1 MSEYLKASR
10 ESTKD
15 LLLDVKLNKL
25 SSACVPKR
33 AVSPKPIKNKRRYN
47 TPIVESTEYVVN
59 KDLRDILFDSQLNTI
74 ANNAIPGNQD
84 YQPTKI
90 VSPVTQEMIDEYK
103 AQELQP
109 IEVAGKKYKYH
120 PSSLAIDL
128 DPYPPLPNKTYDGPE
143 LEHLKELVKKR
154 ADAYDEGLKS
164 LEELDAEYE
173 QLKKTY
179 DEMKPQ
185 YDRREAELN
194 TLTAFKLRQDYPYT
208 AKLKTKVL
216 VVEAILMKEFGIIL
230 NDRTFKYR
238 VNALEKER
246 EKLVA
251 DLDFLQAKIQ
261 EVNNDI
267 SENDAKVAENEAI
280 IYATDKANKA
290 KLDAYA
296 QDLEGLNAGQMRFEQ
311 QNGESLD
318 DYKARLI
325 STGQTELSD
334 ADIEASANL
343 QSIVKLKNSLK
354 EISNEPSK
362 IEYVVKTLSQDERIE
377 LNKIF
382 PRFKKQFVET
392 YGINNKAVS
401 EDDIVEFARE
411 ILSSP
416 AVPTSATASATAT
429 ATAVATK
436 LVKSTRD
443 QIKLFAT
450 SNGIKLKSGDKLIE
464 IIRKIE
470 EGGLEVPSNL
480 ADNMRPY
487 DVKACHDEGLLSYYS
502 SPLSSMVSPKKAG
515 AGGPAGAEETK
526 GSGAHNFSHGIPQYP
541 KLTPF
546 GKVMIS
552 PDKLYFKNILV
563 IRNMHG
569 KPLTGLTN
577 TRVSDVMVSIL
588 MKCLEGNR
596 ISKSEI
602 NLLSKPER
610 HLYDNLMY
618 MSGGFKIHE
627 NSLDKT
633 SEEMKYELGLIE
645 GELEAGN
652 DSELLKKELHGLL
665 HRMAHNGLI
674 SVAHA
679 SAYYK
684 EAKECYFSS
693 KPRK

>member
-1 MSEYLKASR
+1 MSDFLKASR

-15 LLLDVKLNKL
+15 LILDAKLNNL
-25 SSACVPKR
+25 SNSCIQKR
-33 AVSPKPIKNKRRYN
+33 PVSPKPIKNKRRYN
-47 TPIVESTEYVVN
+47 TPIVESSDYVTN
-59 KDLRDILFDSQLNTI
+59 KDIRDLLFDSQLNTI
-74 ANNAIPGNQD
+74 ANNASQGNQD

-90 VSPVTQEMIDEYK
+90 VSPVTQEMIEEYK

-109 IEVAGKKYKYH
+109 IEVGGKKYKYH
-120 PSSLAIDL
+120 PSALAIDL
-128 DPYPPLPNKTYDGPE
+128 DPYPPLPNKTYDGPA
-143 LEHLKELVKKR
+143 LENLRQEVKLR
-154 ADAYDEGLKS
+154 AEDYTASQKK
-164 LEELDAEYE
+164 LEALDAEYE
-173 QLKKTY
+173 QLRKTY
-179 DEMKPQ
+179 DELKPQ

-194 TLTAFKLRQDYPYT
+194 TLTSPKLRLDYPY
-208 AKLKTKVL
+208 ASKFKTKVAI
-216 VVEAILMKEFGIIL
+216 VEAILLKEFGIKL
-230 NDRTFKYR
+230 NDREFRYR
-238 VNALEKER
+238 VNVLSNQRGKVEAELANLDAIIQAL
-246 EKLVA
+246 
-251 DLDFLQAKIQ
+251 
-261 EVNNDI
+261 NTDI
-267 SENDAKVAENEAI
+267 SENDAKVAENEAV

-334 ADIEASANL
+334 ADIESSANL
-343 QSIVKLKNSLK
+343 QSIVKLKNNLK

-362 IEYVVKTLSQDERIE
+362 IEYVTKTLSQDERIE

-382 PRFKKQFVET
+382 PRFKKQFIDT
-392 YGINNKAVS
+392 YGVNNKAVS

-411 ILSSP
+411 ILSTP
-416 AVPTSATASATAT
+416 AVPTSATATPISAAAT
-429 ATAVATK
+429 ATAVSTK
-436 LVKSTRD
+436 AARSARD
-443 QIKLFAT
+443 RIKEFGA
-450 SNGIKLKSGDKLIE
+450 SNGIRFKSGDKLIE

-470 EGGLEVPSNL
+470 EGGLEVPANL
-480 ADNMRPY
+480 TNDMRPS

-502 SPLSSMVSPKKAG
+502 SPLSTPKKAG
-515 AGGPAGAEETK
+515 AGGAGGAEETK
-526 GSGAHNFSHGIPQYP
+526 GEGIHKFSHGIPHYP

-618 MSGGFKIHE
+618 MSGGHKVHE
-627 NSLDKT
+627 HSMDKT
-633 SEEMKYELGLIE
+633 SEEMKHRLSLIE

-652 DSELLKKELHGLL
+652 NSELLKKELHGLL

-684 EAKECYFSS
+684 EAKECYFGS
-693 KPRK
+693 KSRK